1 MLHDEFP
8 ELLVGAQHHV
18 GDSYDNN
25 YTNARASFYGV
36 GGIPDVRIDGKIAVV
51 GAGSCVG
58 AYNLY
63 KDALET
69 RMEETGG
76 LSPAVISGDWSY
88 DANNIYVTATFML
101 VDPVDLE
108 NPRASFMIVEDG
120 VAYGPDNKHLTRAGY
135 DTPVALDEQWDEVE
149 VSYTFA
155 RQSAWNINNVAVL
168 AFLQKSGGD
177 KAVYQAAELPTGDP
191 SISIFMA
198 DNLASIPAGNG
209 LAEFEGTLRN
219 IGSASDPVT
228 FSLDNTFGWPAEFM
242 VEGEAGFHSDPVEIV
257 MAPDEELTFTVRVQ
271 TDGDVR
277 IGTGKLMA
285 TSGNSG
291 DELGAPMRLFNGS
304 PAILMVDDDFTRTDE
319 VLILSALDDAGKLYD
334 HWDVYKEHGNITPT
348 PAEMGRYDL
357 VLWHTG
363 WRTSDLLTS
372 TDITNLMAYMDMG
385 KGLLL
390 SSQDC
395 LSAISPGT
403 FTSDYLGVA
412 SWSTE
417 VSAFEGIGV
426 SGDPVTDG
434 MDFVLDYPQ
443 PQINRPDDL
452 EPSAIGTVIL
462 HSEDMDRLAMR
473 ADNGTARCVFFA
485 FAMNA
490 MDPAAPDPDNP
501 KVLLDRAL
509 DWLMEGQSQDVP
521 GVVPELVMDSR
532 IEAVEPNPF
541 SPRGLTGGA
550 STIRL
555 SISSQA
561 AADPVTL
568 DLVDLNGRAV
578 RRLVSGQLGAGP
590 HNANWDG
597 RDAAGAP
604 VATGVYYLRL
614 ATSEG
619 EHSQRLLVVR

>member
-8 ELLVGAQHHV
+8 ELLVGAQHHLS
-18 GDSYDNN
+18 DSYANT
-25 YTNARASFYGV
+25 YTNTRASFYGV

-69 RMEETGG
+69 RMAETGG
-76 LSPAVISGDWSY
+76 LSPVVISGDWSY
-88 DANNIYVTATFML
+88 DATNIYVDATFLL
-101 VDPVDLE
+101 VDPVDLG
-108 NPRASFMIVEDG
+108 NPFASFVIVEDG
-120 VAYGPDNKHLTRAGY
+120 VAYGPDNKHVTRAGY
-135 DTPVALDEQWDEVE
+135 DTAVALDQQWDEVE
-149 VSYTFA
+149 VSHTFA
-155 RQSAWNINNVAVL
+155 RQGGWNIDNIAVVAFV
-168 AFLQKSGGD
+168 QKNGGD
-177 KAVYQAAELPTGDP
+177 KAMYQAAELPTGDP

-209 LAEFEGTLRN
+209 QAEFEGTLRN
-219 IGSASDPVT
+219 LGSVSDPVT
-228 FSLDNTFGWPAEFM
+228 FALDNTFGWSAEFK
-242 VEGEAGFHSDPVEIV
+242 VEGEASFHTDPVEIT

-277 IGTGKLMA
+277 IGTGTLQA

-291 DELGAPMRLFNGS
+291 DELGVPMRLFNGS

-319 VLILSALDDAGKLYD
+319 VLILSALDEAGKLYD
-334 HWDVYKEHGNITPT
+334 HWDVYKEQGNLTPSA
-348 PAEMGRYDL
+348 AEMARYDL

-363 WRTSDLLTS
+363 WRTNDLLT
-372 TDITNLMAYMDMG
+372 TDDITKLMAYMDTG

-395 LSAISPGT
+395 LSPLSPGT

-412 SWSTE
+412 SWTTE
-417 VSAFEGIGV
+417 VSAFQGIGV
-426 SGDPVTDG
+426 NGDPITDG

-462 HSEDMDRLAMR
+462 NSEDLDRLAVR
-473 ADNGTARCVFFA
+473 ADNGTARSVFFA

-490 MDPAAPDPDNP
+490 MDAGAPDPSNP
-501 KVLLDRAL
+501 KVLLNRAL
-509 DWLMEGQSQDVP
+509 DWLMEGQSQN
-521 GVVPELVMDSR
+521 VPEVLPELAMDSR

-578 RRLVSGQLGAGP
+578 RRLVSGQLAAGP
-590 HNANWDG
+590 HSASWDG